1 MTLSP
6 EAKSR
11 LADIVE
17 LQPTKNGVLQDRW
30 GLDSGSEVH
39 QYLESELGDYYYRD
53 DNSLIRATDEAA
65 TLVDVAPG
73 VEVGEGDDEIII
85 RVSALEAACFDVL
98 ADPDGEPMSVV
109 AVMNAAETRG
119 VEVSA
124 AETVE
129 DALQALRRK
138 DVVEVIYRTVPGFR
152 RALSRDSVQVE
163 LRQE

>member
-1 MTLSP
+1 MTLTA

-39 QYLESELGDYYYRD
+39 QYLEAELGDYYYRD
-53 DNSLIRATDEAA
+53 DNSLIRATDDAA
-65 TLVDVAPG
+65 AVVDVAPG
-73 VEVGEGDDEIII
+73 VEVSEDEVII

-109 AVMNAAETRG
+109 AVMNAAETTG

-124 AETVE
+124 ADEVE

-138 DVVEVIYRTVPGFR
+138 EVVEVVYRTVPGFR
-152 RALSRDSVQVE
+152 RALSGDSVQVQ